1 MSSSKVKLLYS
12 RTEMQDECLKAL
24 TSRGV
29 DYRDIAEI
37 AFQQQSKFMSGVSRA
52 QCEESVLKI
61 LSLRD
66 VFHTVLLGIEIDR
79 LTEEGAFK
87 GPIQNIMMHDLGV
100 FGVDEA
106 LGLTIASRYGVI
118 GQTNFGDI
126 DVNKPGI
133 VGTLN
138 EHGKGDKPVCHTM
151 LDDIVGAI
159 AAAAST
165 RVAQVEM
172 EEQAKEDFS
181 ITQESLF

>member
-1 MSSSKVKLLYS
+1 MDASKVKLLYS
-12 RTEMQDECLKAL
+12 RTEMQEECLKAL

-29 DYRDIAEI
+29 DYKDIAQI
-37 AFQQQSKFMSGVSRA
+37 AHDQQSKFMSGVSKE
-52 QCEESVLKI
+52 QCEDSVLKI

-79 LTEEGAFK
+79 LVEEGAFQ

-138 EHGKGDKPVCHTM
+138 THGKGDKPECHTM
-151 LDDIVGAI
+151 LDDVVGAI

-172 EEQAKEDFS
+172 EEQAKVDMS
-181 ITQESLF
+181 VTQESLF